1 MHRQGEGT
9 STSSS
14 GGRLTPSVYWPT
26 DQATAPPFPVSWIP
40 LALTTVL
47 VFVSAWSWTVLRAGL
62 NDELLRGTSGLL
74 SDQTLSGNSP
84 PIPTEDPHEN
94 YFEEL
99 SDSFT
104 PEVLFW
110 SADILTWASE
120 YKLNPNLVAV
130 VMQIESC
137 GHPDALSSAGA
148 MGLFQVM
155 PFHFEDEEN
164 PFDPNT
170 NATKGM
176 AYLSRAVQL
185 ADGQVDLAL
194 AGYNGGHQ
202 VITLNPSQWHDETR
216 RYVSWG
222 SNILGEIKRG
232 YREPPTLQAWLL
244 AGGERL
250 CQLAAQAH
258 QG

>member
-1 MHRQGEGT
+1 MHKRGVD
-9 STSSS
+9 TSSS
-14 GGRLTPSVYWPT
+14 SNGGRLAPSVYWPT

-40 LALTTVL
+40 LALTAVL
-47 VFVSAWSWTVLRAGL
+47 ALVSAWSWTVLRAGL
-62 NDELLRGTSGLL
+62 NNELLRRTPSLL
-74 SDQTLSGNSP
+74 SDETLSVNSSSI
-84 PIPTEDPHEN
+84 PIEDSHEIDL
-94 YFEEL
+94 EEL

-104 PEVLFW
+104 PEVLYW
-110 SADILTWASE
+110 SADILEWASE
-120 YKLNPNLVAV
+120 YGLNPNLVAV

-164 PFDPNT
+164 PFDPST
-170 NATKGM
+170 NAAKGM

-202 VITLNPSQWHDETR
+202 AITWNPTQWHDETR

-222 SNILGEIKRG
+222 SNILGEINRG

-250 CQLAAQAH
+250 CRQAALAQ